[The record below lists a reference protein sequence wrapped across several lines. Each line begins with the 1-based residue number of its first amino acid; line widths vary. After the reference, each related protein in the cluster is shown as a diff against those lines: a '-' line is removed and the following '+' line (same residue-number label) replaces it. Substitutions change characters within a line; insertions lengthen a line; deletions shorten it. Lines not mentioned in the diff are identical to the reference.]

1 MATRELLSDAQRTA
15 FERFPE
21 MDVREM
27 VRHYTLSEAELAAVS
42 LKRGSANRL
51 GFSVQLCLLRY
62 PGRPLRA
69 GEVVPYPVVEFV
81 ASQVGADP
89 DAFEAYAGG
98 GGRDTTRREHLR
110 EIVRAFGFR
119 AFDAAAYRELSRW
132 LLPVAMSTDSGEA
145 LVEALLGEMRARN
158 IVAPALYAV
167 ERLGWEVKNKARRAV
182 FAQLTGDLSQEQLE
196 RLDELLIVPEAEAE
210 TPLGWLRRPPGPPSA
225 KSFKEVLKRRE
236 FVRSLGL
243 PEDAGRSVH
252 HNRLTRLAR
261 EGAKTTPQHL
271 RRFDPL
277 RRNATLVA
285 YLLERS
291 AELSDLALEMHDR
304 MIGSLMNKAEKMRDE
319 GFRKHGK
326 AINEKV
332 GLYAR
337 LGEALIA
344 ARESGKDPYT
354 VLEEILPWE
363 RFVASVAEAQELAMP
378 QSFDYLDFLE
388 VGHTYVRR
396 YAPALLEAFEFRAAP
411 SARPLLDAVEVLKE
425 MNEKG
430 KRKVPENAPVSFVKP
445 RWRDHVLGGD
455 GEIDRRYY
463 ELSALA
469 ELKNGLRSGDVWVS
483 GSRRYRDFDDY
494 LLSKEKWE
502 SIRASG
508 EPPLPVSGSPDGY
521 LRERAGRLHDGLL
534 EVGRLIRQG
543 DLEGV
548 SLEKGSLKIS
558 PIKKDEPEG
567 MEELTR
573 RIYSL
578 LPRVRLTDLL
588 VEVDCWTNFT
598 RQFTHLKSGEPCK
611 DKKVLYAALLA
622 DGINLGPAKMAE
634 ATDDPKITYERL
646 AWASD
651 WHVRD
656 ETYQRAT
663 AELVNRHHRLPFSRN
678 WGEGTTSSSDGQRF
692 QAGGHRDFTSQVNAR
707 YGREPGIM
715 FYTHISDQYS
725 PFYTRVI
732 NTSVRDATH
741 VLDGLLYHETDLDI
755 DEHYV
760 DTEGYTDQVFAMCH
774 LLGFRFAPRI
784 RGFKDRRL
792 YTIEKPSCYKD
803 LFPLIGGRVQT
814 KQIASHWDEILRLA
828 SSVKEGTVTASLI
841 LSKLASYPRRNGLA
855 WALKEI
861 GKIER
866 TLFALEWLK
875 SPVLR
880 RRVTAGLNKGEARNA
895 LARAVFF
902 NRLGEMRD
910 RSYEDQM
917 HRASGLNLI
926 CAAISL
932 WNTTYIDMA
941 VQELRRQG
949 VHITDEHLHHLSPLG
964 WEHIS
969 LTGTY
974 RWNLDAPTLDS
985 LRQLRI

>member
-1 MATRELLSDAQRTA
+1 MATRELLFDAQRIA

-21 MDVREM
+21 MGVREM
-27 VRHYTLSEAELAAVS
+27 VRHYTLSEADLAAVS
-42 LKRGSANRL
+42 LKRGPANRL
-51 GFSVQLCLLRY
+51 GFAVQLCLLRY
-62 PGRPLRA
+62 PGRPLRP
-69 GEVVPYPVVEFV
+69 GDVVPLPVIEHI
-81 ASQVGADP
+81 ASQVGAP
-89 DAFEAYAGG
+89 PEAFREYASK
-98 GGRDTTRREHLR
+98 RDVTRREHLG
-110 EIVRAFGFR
+110 EIMRTFGFR
-119 AFDAAAYRELSRW
+119 PFDASAYRELSRW
-132 LLPVAMSTDSGEA
+132 LAPVAMGTDAGEA
-145 LVEALLGEMRARN
+145 LVEALLNEMRTRN

-167 ERLGWEVKNKARRAV
+167 ERLGWEVRNKARRAV
-182 FAQLTGDLSQEQLE
+182 FERLVEGLTEEQLKG
-196 RLDELLIVPEAEAE
+196 LDELLVVPEAEAE
-210 TPLGWLRRPPGPPSA
+210 TPLVWLRRPPGPPSA
-225 KSFKEVLKRRE
+225 KSFKEVLERLK

-243 PEDAGRSVH
+243 PEDLGRSLH

-277 RRNATLVA
+277 RRHATLVA
-285 YLLERS
+285 YLTERS

-344 ARESGKDPYT
+344 ARESRRDPYA
-354 VLEEILPWE
+354 VLDEILPWE

-378 QSFDYLDFLE
+378 QSFDYLDFLKA
-388 VGHTYVRR
+388 GHTYVRR
-396 YAPALLEAFEFRAAP
+396 YAPALLEAFDFKAAP
-411 SARPLLDAVEVLKE
+411 SAEPLLDAVDVLRE

-430 KRKVPENAPVSFVKP
+430 KRKVPEDASVSFVKP

-463 ELSALA
+463 ELCALA
-469 ELKNGLRSGDVWVS
+469 ELKNSLRSGDVWVS

-502 SIRASG
+502 SMSEAS
-508 EPPLPVSGSPDGY
+508 EPMLPVSGSADGY
-521 LRERAGRLHDGLL
+521 LQKRAARLHDGLL
-534 EVGRLIRQG
+534 GVGRLIRRG

-567 MEELTR
+567 MEGLTR
-573 RIYSL
+573 RVYSL
-578 LPRVRLTDLL
+578 LPRVKLTDLL
-588 VEVDCWTNFT
+588 VEVDSWTNFT
-598 RQFTHLKSGEPCK
+598 RQFTHLKSGESCK
-611 DKKVLYAALLA
+611 DKKVLHAALLA
-622 DGINLGPAKMAE
+622 DGINLGPTKMAE
-634 ATDDPKITYERL
+634 STDDEKITYERL

-663 AELVNRHHRLPFSRN
+663 AELVNHHHRLPFSGN

-707 YGREPGIM
+707 YGREPGVM

-741 VLDGLLYHETDLDI
+741 VLDGLLYHETDLNL

-792 YTIEKPSCYKD
+792 YTIEKPSRYGD
-803 LFPLIGGRVQT
+803 LSPLIGGRVTT
-814 KQIASHWDEILRLA
+814 KQIASHWDEVVRLA

-875 SPVLR
+875 FPALR

-932 WNTTYIDMA
+932 WNTTYIDAA
-941 VQELRRQG
+941 VQTLRGQG
-949 VHITDEHLHHLSPLG
+949 VHITDERLRHLSPLG
-964 WEHIS
+964 WEHIA
-969 LTGTY
+969 LTGVY
-974 RWNLDAPTLDS
+974 RWD
-985 LRQLRI
+985 LRQQSLPGGLRPLRA